1 MQKRL
6 AVLAFLILIFAN
18 SIDVLSQENSLKW
31 IPFVW
36 QSDTISGKFVEK
48 AYMYVPVKIDDLPE
62 NFTMQLDLGT
72 TDTQFYGNSVKPY
85 IAAYPSFAKK
95 LGSYE
100 TYQNVIFNGI
110 NLKMGSSNFL
120 FDVWLRSGFGETI
133 LRDSLHTRTAKHI
146 GTIAPDMFKDKIL
159 IIDYK
164 TARFAV
170 AEQLPAEFKRLSG
183 VKFEIIKGMI
193 ILPFKINGVV
203 QKLLFDTG
211 SSPFA
216 LASSKSRALEI
227 AGPLI
232 IDSLSGPLWWGQQIT
247 FYGLNVNKSVELGV
261 YKFGKSKVY
270 YDKDGLWERD
280 VFKPLN
286 IWGLAGNGLFLDCVI
301 ILDYKN
307 KLFMI
312 KK

>member
-72 TDTQFYGNSVKPY
+72 TDTQFYGNTVKPY

-133 LRDSLHTRTAKHI
+133 PRDSLHTGTAKHI

-170 AEQLPAEFKRLSG
+170 AEQLPAEFKSISG
-183 VKFEIIKGMI
+183 VTFEIIKGMI

-203 QKLLFDTG
+203 HKLLFDTG

-216 LASSKSRALEI
+216 LASSKNRALEI